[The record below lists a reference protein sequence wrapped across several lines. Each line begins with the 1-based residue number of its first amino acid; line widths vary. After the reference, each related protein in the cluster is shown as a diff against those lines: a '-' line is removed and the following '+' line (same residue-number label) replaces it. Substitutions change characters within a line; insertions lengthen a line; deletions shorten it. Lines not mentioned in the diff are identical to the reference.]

1 MAKYP
6 FRPPIGVVGP
16 KVDSPSPT
24 ALVRG
29 EAASFPRAL
38 HGGTASGLG
47 FPRKPGAVS
56 PFAKPVPSIE
66 ETPTCEESRAE
77 VQGDAEAGAD
87 DAPRMTF
94 GTSPASPS
102 AGPVPPLGDLV
113 EGETAEPASE
123 TLGGDVSAR
132 DGVSADASTEQ
143 ISSAASA
150 PPATDPQPLAR
161 DAISAGMPRPV
172 IDKSRENAVFAE
184 RPRSARPT
192 ASSIEEDGSEPDI
205 WRDPDMSILAAPLDP
220 EPVWRPIFSGTP
232 IKDELSLMA
241 RHTNVPE
248 GVANACFLT
257 VVGGLLGH
265 RMLIE
270 VGSTWHERPVIWSI
284 IVAPSGSRKSSAA
297 RHLLST
303 VRRIEDEEARGWHE
317 HLREVDRMNAFADA
331 KMRAY
336 RRVMDAAVAGD
347 REPPPMPE
355 VARTVLSTREPPQ
368 IVIDDITLAR
378 LAVTHA
384 HPWNLAGLLALPD
397 EIAPLL
403 ARLAR
408 SSEDRAALL
417 RSHDAGPYRV
427 DRLSRARVDIDNF
440 TVSILGGAV
449 DGRIVLGDVADGF
462 SARTL
467 WVAYRPGPDTPIQT
481 EPLAMPATQ
490 KVLHDVRDLAR
501 RARTGPLRLGLTRD
515 ALAELDAIKSG
526 WHERSAQTHGHFAS
540 WCARAPSHTLRLAA
554 LHETIL
560 AVSAGSAPEAIGSAS
575 IAAAASAVT
584 HFFAPMAERVLDRAA
599 SGQQQIVR
607 LARIVAKTAS
617 TDPDGRLVVNE
628 REIYRLAGFQSPADL
643 DFRRAW
649 DALQR
654 AGLVRKA
661 ARAPGKSGRQPG
673 TFEVNPALLKAV
685 ITR

>member
-6 FRPPIGVVGP
+6 FRPPIGVAGP
-16 KVDSPSPT
+16 KVDSLSPT

-29 EAASFPRAL
+29 EVASFPRAL

-56 PFAKPVPSIE
+56 PPARPVPSSE
-66 ETPTCEESRAE
+66 ETPPSKESLAE
-77 VQGDAEAGAD
+77 VQTDAKASAV
-87 DAPRMTF
+87 DAPRITF
-94 GTSPASPS
+94 ESSPALPN
-102 AGPVPPLGDLV
+102 ALPVPPLGDLV
-113 EGETAEPASE
+113 VGKTAEPAFE
-123 TLGGDVSAR
+123 TLGSDFLAT
-132 DGVSADASTEQ
+132 DGVSANASTGQ

-150 PPATDPQPLAR
+150 QSATDPQPLAR
-161 DAISAGMPRPV
+161 DTISAGTSVSV
-172 IDKSRENAVFAE
+172 IDASRESVGSAE
-184 RPRSARPT
+184 RPRSAPPT
-192 ASSIEEDGSEPDI
+192 ASSIEEEGSEPDI
-205 WRDPDMSILAAPLDP
+205 WPDPDTSILASPPDT
-220 EPVWRPIFSGTP
+220 EPVWRPIFSGTA
-232 IKDELSLMA
+232 IDDELSQMA

-248 GVANACFLT
+248 GVASACLLT
-257 VVGGLLGH
+257 IVGGLLGH

-336 RRVMDAAVAGD
+336 RRAMDAAVAGD

-368 IVIDDITLAR
+368 IVIDDITFAR

-417 RSHDAGPYRV
+417 RAHDAGPYRV

-501 RARTGPLRLGLTRD
+501 RAKNGPLRLGLTRD
-515 ALAELDAIKSG
+515 SLAELEVIKSG
-526 WHERSAQTHGHFAS
+526 WHERSAQTHGHLAS

-560 AVSAGSAPEAIGSAS
+560 AVSAGRAPEAIGSAS
-575 IAAAASAVT
+575 LAAAASAVT
-584 HFFAPMAERVLDRAA
+584 HFFAPMAERVLDRVA

-617 TDPDGRLVVNE
+617 IDADGRLVVNE

-661 ARAPGKSGRQPG
+661 ARSPGKSGRQAS